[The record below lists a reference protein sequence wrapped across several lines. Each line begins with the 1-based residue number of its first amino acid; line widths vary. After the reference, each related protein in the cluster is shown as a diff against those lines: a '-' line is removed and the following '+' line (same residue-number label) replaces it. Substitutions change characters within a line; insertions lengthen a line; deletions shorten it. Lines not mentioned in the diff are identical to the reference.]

1 MPIKFLCEHCNSKL
15 QVATRKASTQQ
26 TCPRCKKTILIPEP
40 EIAEAMLAMKTSDR
54 FSESWEDEDFLEF
67 AIYDDEELFYDD
79 AEDALLQ
86 SPKIARVDPSRISI
100 PRTALYIQGALLGVV
115 GALLLDHFGL
125 IAPPGEI
132 YYIDHVPFRLLGRDI
147 LAVAAATLFFT
158 LACTVY
164 GARRAGAL
172 QPIEALRG
180 P

>member
-1 MPIKFLCEHCNSKL
+1 MLAAMG
-15 QVATRKASTQQ
+15 ATRHDVSSA
-26 TCPRCKKTILIPEP
+26 
-40 EIAEAMLAMKTSDR
+40 
-54 FSESWEDEDFLEF
+54 FLTLG
-67 AIYDDEELFYDD
+67 A
-79 AEDALLQ
+79 ALSFGGL
-86 SPKIARVDPSRISI
+86 VV
-100 PRTALYIQGALLGVV
+100 GALLGVV